1 MTIVSFI
8 SEKGIHIDWNILC
21 NVKAQKHL
29 MKQNDSQKHS
39 KTPNSQEIDDTIIL
53 TLELFGCGTS
63 LT

>member
-1 MTIVSFI
+1 
-8 SEKGIHIDWNILC
+8 
-21 NVKAQKHL
+21 